1 MAVWRGCPT
10 NFFPP
15 ALFGGG
21 FSPPFLFGVLP
32 HTPPHDEIEPHAL
45 ASQITLFSLFS
56 THRPFTRRHQ
66 PHIRF
71 PHRGIPLQSFFSSL
85 SSLSVFLTGTSLP
98 SSILERGPAVKTTP
112 KIHIFS
118 LFLFLFSFKIALCS
132 PFLTLPPDT
141 LNGTTGFGT
150 YTIIRTDTSFS
161 GTVCDGQVSVEGTWD
176 ADSVYLERALLDSS
190 DFVTHI
196 SYLPGDAVWSN
207 AILLISS
214 FCKNLIDVS
223 VVLEEQGTPFPA
235 GQIELFLN
243 GLGESDPLCE
253 TSQYTLIRVEFYTGP
268 LSGDFVIQ
276 PACIAVLWPG
286 TVANLTST
294 SVASFGALSSMDPAP
309 LYTSS
314 NIVISGR
321 TNLAGDV
328 SADSVFID
336 GSFLGATLSVGSL
349 TTRTLDADSGLITV
363 TGNLA
368 ANKIGIGSP
377 PPINLF

>member
-118 LFLFLFSFKIALCS
+118 LFLFFVSFQIALCS

-190 DFVTHI
+190 DFRTHI
-196 SYLPGDAVWSN
+196 SYLPGDSVWSN

-223 VVLEEQGTPFPA
+223 LVLEEQGTPFPA
-235 GQIELFLN
+235 GEIELFVST
-243 GLGESDPLCE
+243 LGESDPYCQSPTTGVLR
-253 TSQYTLIRVEFYTGP
+253 LEFFGGSR
-268 LSGDFVIQ
+268 SGDFVVN
-276 PACIAVLWPG
+276 PACIAVMLPG
-286 TVANLTST
+286 TVANL
-294 SVASFGALSSMDPAP
+294 
-309 LYTSS
+309 
-314 NIVISGR
+314 N
-321 TNLAGDV
+321 
-328 SADSVFID
+328 
-336 GSFLGATLSVGSL
+336 AT
-349 TTRTLDADSGLITV
+349 R
-363 TGNLA
+363 
-368 ANKIGIGSP
+368 
-377 PPINLF
+377 